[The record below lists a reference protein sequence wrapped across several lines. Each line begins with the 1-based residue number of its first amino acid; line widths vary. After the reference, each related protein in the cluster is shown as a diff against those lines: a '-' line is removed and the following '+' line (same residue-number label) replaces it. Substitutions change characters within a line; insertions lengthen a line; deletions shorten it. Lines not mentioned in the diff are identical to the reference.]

1 MTPILRC
8 LFSFGVGCT
17 NAGGSG
23 QYLIF
28 RAFVVFMQFNPQ
40 DMWTICSAGKLPSD
54 AKAIWQTQLNRLC
67 PALMWCPPCFRYW
80 HTGRLRVVGALCSVH
95 CVHCN
100 IMHCISCLAIS
111 CIAYP
116 VHSPAH
122 TALHILTAIFC
133 NMCVCA
139 LCAYC
144 SIVYIQD
151 NCRIYPALYIHCNI
165 MHS

>member
-1 MTPILRC
+1 MSL
-8 LFSFGVGCT
+8 SFGVGCT

-23 QYLIF
+23 QYSIF
-28 RAFVVFMQFNPQ
+28 GAFVVFMQFNPQ

-95 CVHCN
+95 SVPCN
-100 IMHCISCLAIS
+100 IMHCIFWFAFTHCNILQYV
-111 CIAYP
+111 C
-116 VHSPAH
+116 VH
-122 TALHILTAIFC
+122 
-133 NMCVCA
+133 
-139 LCAYC
+139 CAYC

-151 NCRIYPALYIHCNI
+151 IHILHYIFIAISCTLEVGQA
-165 MHS
+165 HSATVQYWCVHV

>member
-1 MTPILRC
+1 MHKRWRVW
-8 LFSFGVGCT
+8 S
-17 NAGGSG
+17 
-23 QYLIF
+23 IF
-28 RAFVVFMQFNPQ
+28 DFWAFVVFMQFNPQ

-95 CVHCN
+95 SVPCN
-100 IMHCISCLAIS
+100 IMHCISCFAIL
-111 CIAYP
+111 CIAHP
-116 VHSPAH
+116 AHSPAH

-144 SIVYIQD
+144 SIVYILHFIFIAISCILEVGQ
-151 NCRIYPALYIHCNI
+151 A
-165 MHS
+165 HSATVQYWCVHV